1 MPPYRRAGGSSS
13 QRCPFTDRRGPIP
26 PRRRILVVAVV
37 GAVLLVLLALAGLS
51 AGWLAA
57 AAVLALAAVTGAA
70 FSLGVA
76 QTSRS
81 SDAGHPGPALASV
94 PAPDAASP
102 HADFALQQISL
113 STEEVERV
121 RGLVGEAVQT
131 LMDSF
136 SGLTAE
142 AEEQLALVSS
152 LAHGDGTV
160 GQHEMS
166 FRRFVDEISETLASF
181 VGKTVENSKNAML
194 LVEQME
200 KIRHEVV
207 QVTRLLDAIG
217 AINAQT
223 NMLALNAS
231 IEAARA
237 GEMGRGFA
245 VVADEVRGLSGRTAT
260 FSADIRAVVGAVQ
273 GSVAEA
279 ETLIH
284 QVASQDMMFTLEA
297 KNRLTET
304 SGKIAEL
311 DQRMGATVEV
321 LRHRAG
327 DLAGHVGD
335 AVRSLQFQDMVS
347 QLLAH
352 VVRRLLEVQ
361 GALASASQE
370 DRAAAMARLQG
381 LAQELDRSPVRQ
393 SALEGGSVELF

>member
-1 MPPYRRAGGSSS
+1 M
-13 QRCPFTDRRGPIP
+13 
-26 PRRRILVVAVV
+26 
-37 GAVLLVLLALAGLS
+37 
-51 AGWLAA
+51 
-57 AAVLALAAVTGAA
+57 
-70 FSLGVA
+70 
-76 QTSRS
+76 
-81 SDAGHPGPALASV
+81 
-94 PAPDAASP
+94 
-102 HADFALQQISL
+102 
-113 STEEVERV
+113 

-200 KIRHEVV
+200 KIRHEVE

-381 LAQELDRSPVRQ
+381 LAEELDRSPVRQ